1 MFKLN
6 QAAIYMLNA
15 GQGINSLS
23 NFQQNTTQFIEQL
36 RETGQPIVLT
46 VDGKAEVI
54 VQDVKS
60 DQKLLELVERLE
72 TIEAVQVA
80 LNQMKAG
87 EGKPVDEAF
96 KEILNSLDEE

>member
-1 MFKLN
+1 MFNLN

-36 RETGQPIVLT
+36 QETGQPIVLT

-60 DQKLLELVERLE
+60 YQKLLELVERLE

-87 EGKPVDEAF
+87 EGQPVDEAF